1 MFTTLRAGSLEEV
14 DIQHGPVDKLVLLVT
29 GKPRNSRS
37 RHGCV
42 SCRQRKKKCDEQRPC
57 CSRCTRGHLSCVY
70 ETKKKMISSLMRTA
84 KIMNAVPIQESAL
97 GDLVEIQSSSSQPE
111 NRIIQHQA
119 SPTSYFLASDSE
131 SFESYLVPASSY
143 SNLVLTRSLPK
154 MEELDEFGHPI
165 RDLRMSYEEDAGG
178 WSSPSILKE
187 PTPCFQMIL
196 TDRELGFLQL
206 FQTQIAQQF
215 VILPSGLPNHFRDSS
230 LLISHYS
237 EASLRI
243 VTAWGALTMRGPDE
257 VFSQLLAKAFK
268 AARAEMQRSSTT
280 AMDRFVLTA
289 TMILAASLGNCGGDT
304 SEWYYFHEQSVKMIK
319 EFGLIRQFLE
329 CFGYLRTA
337 RWLVSTIQYHDV
349 MSLAALKR
357 GTLVDMN
364 EFADLFHDAS
374 AQDYGFDSIQGCIQ
388 LVFSLLGEIFTV
400 CSTLQAQRT
409 EIEDQIQGMM
419 GTTTSEAYDVF
430 QTKRLLLY
438 LHAISERTRLM
449 EKVNLC
455 QPIQTQQSLLDSEEL
470 EQHLTIFEAFRNTC
484 KLVILLY
491 IDKVCIK
498 APEVQM
504 TVLHTFKLLDE
515 LILCPLRSA
524 TSMVLLICGFS
535 CAFVADRNSLLLKFD
550 KLLLLYNVLNVRMVK
565 RVVEQSWLEN
575 PDGDHTVSW
584 MDMCEKLGWQVA
596 AT

>member
-1 MFTTLRAGSLEEV
+1 MFTTLRAGSLEEL
-14 DIQHGPVDKLVLLVT
+14 DIQHGPADKLVLLVT

-57 CSRCTRGHLSCVY
+57 CSRCTRGHLTCVY
-70 ETKKKMISSLMRTA
+70 ESKKKTSSNRMRMRTP
-84 KIMNAVPIQESAL
+84 MNAVPMGESAL
-97 GDLVEIQSSSSQPE
+97 EELVETQISGSRHE
-111 NRIIQHQA
+111 DRLMLQHK
-119 SPTSYFLASDSE
+119 SPTSYYLASDSDA
-131 SFESYLVPASSY
+131 FESYLVPSLSY
-143 SNLVLTRSLPK
+143 SNLVLSMSLPK
-154 MEELDEFGHPI
+154 MEELDEFGQPI
-165 RDLRMSYEEDAGG
+165 RDLRVTRQEESDG
-178 WSSPSILKE
+178 WSPPPLLKE
-187 PTPCFQMIL
+187 PTPYFHMVL
-196 TDRELGFLQL
+196 SDRELGFLQL

-230 LLISHYS
+230 LLMSNYS
-237 EASLRI
+237 EASLRV

-257 VFSQLLAKAFK
+257 VFSQLLAKAFE
-268 AARAEMQRSSTT
+268 AARTELQSTPAT
-280 AMDRFVLTA
+280 ATDRFVLIA

-304 SEWYYFHEQSVKMIK
+304 SEWYYFHQQSVKMIK

-349 MSLAALKR
+349 MSLSALKR

-364 EFADLFHDAS
+364 EFVDLFHDAS

-388 LVFSLLGEIFTV
+388 LVFCLLGEIFTV
-400 CSTLQAQRT
+400 CSTLQAQRA
-409 EIEDQIQGMM
+409 EIEDQIVATM
-419 GTTTSEAYDVF
+419 GSTSPEVYNAF

-438 LHAISERTRLM
+438 LHVIGERTRLM
-449 EKVNLC
+449 EKVNIC
-455 QPIQTQQSLLDSEEL
+455 QPIQTQQSLLDPEEL

-491 IDKVCIK
+491 IDKVSIR

-524 TSMVLLICGFS
+524 TSMVFLICGFS
-535 CAFVADRNSLLLKFD
+535 CAFAADRNALLCKFD
-550 KLLLLYNVLNVRMVK
+550 KLLLLYNVLNVRMVR
-565 RVVEQSWLEN
+565 RVVEQSWMEN
-575 PDGDHTVSW
+575 PDGDFTVSW